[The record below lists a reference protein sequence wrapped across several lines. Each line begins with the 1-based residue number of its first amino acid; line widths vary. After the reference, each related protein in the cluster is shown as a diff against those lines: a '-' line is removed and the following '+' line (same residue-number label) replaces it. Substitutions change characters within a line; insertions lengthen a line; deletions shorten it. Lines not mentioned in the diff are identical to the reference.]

1 MTKYVVSEL
10 RGFQTVD
17 FDVDGTTVSLAR
29 LRNTEF
35 VYSMALDGREKGIRI
50 LYDKNTS
57 DVFIRVKEVS
67 RIVGFEIKSTFQSY
81 RQKHKNFS
89 NSLVSKSL
97 NEIRYS
103 DEHRVTGNPSMLAV
117 VFTKDTVDSVFVP
130 SLVAKIGDRLD
141 FVKKIIDIYFR
152 ANEIFDEALA
162 ELAPPVEPEVIPNPI
177 EDAASESTVNVE
189 DTVGAD
195 ASVSNEGLSKV
206 LTNGFNVLADAMR
219 KQTEM
224 LRQISG
230 YGSVADSKDSS
241 EASRKA
247 EELSKAMTEISVLKD
262 DILKAEA
269 LNARYEKK
277 AKDLQTKY
285 DCLMEEHIKTVQ
297 ELGEA
302 NLEIK
307 NLKGQN
313 SVPEKPVAKPATKP
327 VEKTTPKKKEDKSDP
342 SKEYITNLST
352 TDGEEITYKE
362 WRKNTLSPL
371 TEYGYSQDKGTV
383 TAILTRAYK
392 ILTAQYGIVWCELRK
407 EYGDKAKSTLEKMYY
422 YETCNAGQR
431 GLLKGVINTML
442 KEEAEDKVTNK
453 YHVEYV
459 SDINE
464 SLRVLS
470 EDTKIDLIKLRNE
483 FNSILL
489 KDKTVH
495 WGEVSREYREKNK
508 MKSNVVLNPINVI
521 AQSELSAVKLRT
533 VSAYNEFTR
542 KKITG

>member
-1 MTKYVVSEL
+1 MSKYVVNETEKI
-10 RGFQTVD
+10 QIVN
-17 FDVDGTTVSLAR
+17 FDVDGANVAMTKIKGTDL
-29 LRNTEF
+29 
-35 VYSMALDGREKGIRI
+35 VYSITLEDKEIRI

-57 DVFIRVKEVS
+57 DIFIRIKEVS
-67 RIVGFEIKSTFQSY
+67 DIVGFEIKSTVQG
-81 RQKHKNFS
+81 HKQRHKDFA
-89 NSLVSKSL
+89 NSFISKGLS
-97 NEIRYS
+97 EIRYGNG
-103 DEHRVTGNPSMLAV
+103 RRAAGNPTLLAA
-117 VFTKDTVDSVFVP
+117 VFTKDTVESVFVP
-130 SLVAKIGDRLD
+130 ELIAKIGDKMD
-141 FVKKIIDIYFR
+141 FERKIIDIYFR
-152 ANEIFDEALA
+152 ANEIFNEALA
-162 ELAPPVEPEVIPNPI
+162 ELTPPEPEVVPDPV
-177 EDAASESTVNVE
+177 EETGESVVSVE
-189 DTVGAD
+189 KSDLVKTDT
-195 ASVSNEGLSKV
+195 SISNEDLSKV

-247 EELSKAMTEISVLKD
+247 EELSKAMAEISVLKN

-269 LNARYEKK
+269 LKARYEKK
-277 AKDLQTKY
+277 AKGLQTKY

-307 NLKGQN
+307 NLKGQSN
-313 SVPEKPVAKPATKP
+313 VPEKTAAKPTAKP
-327 VEKTTPKKKEDKSDP
+327 VEKTTPKKKEEKLDP
-342 SKEYITNLST
+342 SKEYMTNLST

-371 TEYGYSQDKGTV
+371 TEYGYSQDNGTV

>member
-1 MTKYVVSEL
+1 MTKYVVSEI

-29 LRNTEF
+29 LRNTEL

-130 SLVAKIGDRLD
+130 SLVTKIGDRLD

-189 DTVGAD
+189 DTVEAD

-206 LTNGFNVLADAMR
+206 LTNGFNVLADAMQ

-247 EELSKAMTEISVLKD
+247 EELSKAMTEISVLKN

-407 EYGDKAKSTLEKMYY
+407 EYGDEAKSTLEKMYY

>member
-1 MTKYVVSEL
+1 MTKYVVSEI

-29 LRNTEF
+29 LRNTEL

-57 DVFIRVKEVS
+57 NVFIRVKEVS

-130 SLVAKIGDRLD
+130 SLVTKIGDRLD

-189 DTVGAD
+189 DTVEAD

-206 LTNGFNVLADAMR
+206 LTNGFNVLADAMQ

-247 EELSKAMTEISVLKD
+247 EELSKAMTEISVLKN

-407 EYGDKAKSTLEKMYY
+407 EYGDEAKSTLEKMYY

>member
-1 MTKYVVSEL
+1 MLVLGKNL
-10 RGFQTVD
+10 LCCFQPLIAD
-17 FDVDGTTVSLAR
+17 SPKIKGTDL
-29 LRNTEF
+29 
-35 VYSMALDGREKGIRI
+35 VYSITLEDKEIRI
-50 LYDKNTS
+50 LYEKNTS
-57 DVFIRVKEVS
+57 DIFIRIKEVS
-67 RIVGFEIKSTFQSY
+67 DIVGFEIKSTVQG
-81 RQKHKNFS
+81 HKQRHKDFA
-89 NSLVSKSL
+89 NSFISKGLS
-97 NEIRYS
+97 EIRYGNG
-103 DEHRVTGNPSMLAV
+103 RRAAGNPTLLAA
-117 VFTKDTVDSVFVP
+117 VFTKDTVESVFVP
-130 SLVAKIGDRLD
+130 ELIAKIGDKMD
-141 FVKKIIDIYFR
+141 FERKIIDIYFR
-152 ANEIFDEALA
+152 ANEIFNEALA
-162 ELAPPVEPEVIPNPI
+162 ELTPPEPEVVPDPV
-177 EDAASESTVNVE
+177 EETGESVVSVE
-189 DTVGAD
+189 KSDLVKTDT
-195 ASVSNEGLSKV
+195 SISNEDLSKV

-247 EELSKAMTEISVLKD
+247 EELSKAMAEISVLKN

-269 LNARYEKK
+269 LKARYEKK
-277 AKDLQTKY
+277 AKGLQTKY

-307 NLKGQN
+307 NLKGQSN
-313 SVPEKPVAKPATKP
+313 VPEKTAAKPTAKP
-327 VEKTTPKKKEDKSDP
+327 VEKTTPKKKEEKLDP
-342 SKEYITNLST
+342 SKEYMTNLST

-371 TEYGYSQDKGTV
+371 TEYGYSQDNGTV

>member
-1 MTKYVVSEL
+1 MTKYIVSEL

-29 LRNTEF
+29 LRNTEL

-67 RIVGFEIKSTFQSY
+67 KIIGFEIKSTFQSY
-81 RQKHKNFS
+81 RQRHKKFS

-130 SLVAKIGDRLD
+130 SLVTKIGDRLD

-162 ELAPPVEPEVIPNPI
+162 ELAPPEPEVIPNPI
-177 EDAASESTVNVE
+177 EDAVSESTVNVE
-189 DTVGAD
+189 GSVKVDT
-195 ASVSNEGLSKV
+195 SVYNEDLSKV
-206 LTNGFNVLADAMR
+206 LTNGFNVLAETMR

-224 LRQISG
+224 LRQIPG
-230 YGSVADSKDSS
+230 CGNSVVDSDPS
-241 EASRKA
+241 EVSRKK
-247 EELSKAMTEISVLKD
+247 EELSKAMLEISVLKND
-262 DILKAEA
+262 LLKAEA
-269 LNARYEKK
+269 LKARYEKK
-277 AKDLQTKY
+277 VTELQTKY

-313 SVPEKPVAKPATKP
+313 SVSEKTIAKRATKP
-327 VEKTTPKKKEDKSDP
+327 VEKTTPKKKEEKSDP
-342 SKEYITNLST
+342 SKEYMTNLST

-407 EYGDKAKSTLEKMYY
+407 EYGAEAKSTLEKMYY

-470 EDTKIDLIKLRNE
+470 EDTKIDLAKLRNE
-483 FNSILL
+483 FSSILL

-495 WGEVSREYREKNK
+495 WGKVSREYREKNK

-542 KKITG
+542 KKIC

>member
-29 LRNTEF
+29 LRNTEL

-130 SLVAKIGDRLD
+130 SLVTKIGDRLD

-189 DTVGAD
+189 DTVEAD

-247 EELSKAMTEISVLKD
+247 EELSKAMTEISVLKN

-407 EYGDKAKSTLEKMYY
+407 EYGDEAKSTLEKMYY